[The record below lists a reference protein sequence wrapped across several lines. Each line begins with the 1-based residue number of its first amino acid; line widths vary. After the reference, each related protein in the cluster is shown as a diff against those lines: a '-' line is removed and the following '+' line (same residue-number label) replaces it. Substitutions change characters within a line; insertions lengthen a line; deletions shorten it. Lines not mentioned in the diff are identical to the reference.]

1 MCGPVVPAT
10 LALTPA
16 LKRAAMID
24 RSKYAKIEAYA
35 DECILFIGNLA
46 NDPNIHDPA
55 ALKEVAT
62 VLQMMKVEMD
72 FLVND
77 LDRVLTTAQKND
89 ALAANTGVLPAPRS
103 LKEFAGQT
111 FNAQI
116 LGQPSAGA
124 MNDFRKY
131 VESFADAQKAVDAL
145 GVSPAEREK
154 KLKELIVAKQQAMV
168 QPKQIAGYSPNQAIG
183 LSPATI
189 LGDDLDDDEKNEA
202 PPAPEP
208 EKEYPRDTSKWA
220 SDESYSGH
228 GGDSGGAGASAS
240 WDSSSSSSDT
250 SSSSSS
256 FE

>member
-111 FNAQI
+111 FGAQI

-154 KLKELIVAKQQAMV
+154 KLKELIAAKQQAMV
-168 QPKQIAGYSPNQAIG
+168 VARTPVPLPVSG
-183 LSPATI
+183 LSPSVLA
-189 LGDDLDDDEKNEA
+189 LDDLDDEKNEA

-220 SDESYSGH
+220 SDDSYSGH

-240 WDSSSSSSDT
+240 WDSSPSSSDT

>member
-111 FNAQI
+111 FNSQI

-154 KLKELIVAKQQAMV
+154 KLKELIAAKQQAMV
-168 QPKQIAGYSPNQAIG
+168 VARTPVPLPVSG
-183 LSPATI
+183 LSPSVLA
-189 LGDDLDDDEKNEA
+189 LDDLDDEKNEA

-220 SDESYSGH
+220 SDDSYSGH

-240 WDSSSSSSDT
+240 WDSSPSSSDT